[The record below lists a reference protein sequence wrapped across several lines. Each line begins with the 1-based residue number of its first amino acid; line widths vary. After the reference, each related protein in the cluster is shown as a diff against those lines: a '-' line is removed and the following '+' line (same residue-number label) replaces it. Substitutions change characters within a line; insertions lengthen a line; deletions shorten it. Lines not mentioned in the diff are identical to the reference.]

1 MDRVIEVRRWIKS
14 DYPVN
19 SELENLYLKESANGL
34 DSNYNDF
41 LDNIISKYDKDGRSA
56 QETYE
61 AIKEVVFKEKQKKG
75 Q

>member
-41 LDNIISKYDKDGRSA
+41 LDNIISKYDKEGQSA
-56 QETYE
+56 KETYE
-61 AIKEVVFKEKQKKG
+61 AIKKVVVKEIQKRG
-75 Q
+75 